1 MDLVTALVSSAHVML
16 LCSPGA
22 TEAVMGWAAAQ
33 GDGLK
38 VAATDVSSR
47 CVMLSLIGPEAEV
60 VLRELAE
67 VRQGSSGSWPRCDR
81 GPGTGKGAGQTGSLT
96 PMMRQTSRDKSY
108 RSGGACRRM
117 KVCRCSRE
125 GCSPLVRCINDLE
138 QSVML
143 LRAGHYWAD

>member
-1 MDLVTALVSSAHVML
+1 ML
-16 LCSPGA
+16 LCSPRA

-67 VRQGSSGSWPRCDR
+67 VRQGAGDR
-81 GPGTGKGAGQTGSLT
+81 QGGRTD
-96 PMMRQTSRDKSY
+96 RQLDT
-108 RSGGACRRM
+108 
-117 KVCRCSRE
+117 
-125 GCSPLVRCINDLE
+125 NDA
-138 QSVML
+138 S
-143 LRAGHYWAD
+143 DFP